1 MDLFFVL
8 SKLFWV
14 IANPGNFLILLLVL
28 ALLNGW
34 KKLSSFCALSLLVI
48 TFYPVGNWLLQPL
61 ESRFSPPVTMPEN
74 IAGVIVLGGAEEAE
88 LSAVWQQPQ
97 FNMAAERDMAILP
110 LMQRYA
116 DAPIILTGGS
126 GSVRKP
132 EFRGADVLQSW
143 LQGQQLDHRVIFER
157 DSRNTFEN
165 AIYSQGVLPEDIKF
179 DDSRGWLLV
188 TSAYHMPRSVGIFR
202 NQGWNVIPYPVDYYS
217 MPAGLGSVRADL
229 GKNLHELSIGVREWL
244 GLGAYYL
251 TDKTDELFPSVS
263 QEISLNE

>member
-1 MDLFFVL
+1 MDLFFIL

-28 ALLNGW
+28 ALLKGW
-34 KKLSSFCALSLLVI
+34 KKLSSFCALCLLII

-61 ESRFSPPVTMPEN
+61 ESRFSPPTEMPDN

-88 LSAVWQQPQ
+88 LSSVWQQPQ

-143 LQGQQLDHRVIFER
+143 LQGQQLGNRVIFER

-165 AIYSQGVLPEDIKF
+165 AIYSQGVLPSGVEFNDP
-179 DDSRGWLLV
+179 RGWLLV
-188 TSAYHMPRSVGIFR
+188 TSAFHMPRSVGIFR
-202 NQGWNVIPYPVDYYS
+202 NQGWHVIPYPVDYYS
-217 MPAGLGSVRADL
+217 LPASFDSWRADL
-229 GKNLHELSIGVREWL
+229 GKNLHELSIGAREWL

-251 TDKTDELFPSVS
+251 TDKTDEFFPSVA
-263 QEISLNE
+263 QEVSLNE

>member
-1 MDLFFVL
+1 MDLFFIL

-14 IANPGNFLILLLVL
+14 IVNPGNLLILLLVL
-28 ALLNGW
+28 ALLKGW
-34 KKLSSFCALSLLVI
+34 KTLSSSIALCLLFI
-48 TFYPVGNWLLQPL
+48 TFYPAGNLLLQPL
-61 ESRFSPPVTMPEN
+61 EKRFSLPVTLPEN

-88 LSAVWQQPQ
+88 LSSIWQQPQ

-116 DAPIILTGGS
+116 DVPIILTGGS

-165 AIYSQGVLPEDIKF
+165 AIYSQGVLPAGIEF
-179 DDSRGWLLV
+179 NDSRGWLLV

-202 NQGWNVIPYPVDYYS
+202 AQGWNVIPYPVDYYS
-217 MPAGLGSVRADL
+217 MPAGFNSVRADL
-229 GKNLHELSIGVREWL
+229 GKNLHELSIGVREWV
-244 GLGAYYL
+244 GLGAYFL
-251 TDKTDELFPSVS
+251 TDKTDQLFPSETL
-263 QEISLNE
+263 EISLNE